1 MFCWED
7 GTEVLEDDGAENEDL
22 RGETDDV
29 EETVLALGGAG
40 KTVDDGHEYFVRYEL
55 SRSILAACRSG
66 RQDYT
71 RPQLLNLVNIVGLI
85 AYRD

>member
-1 MFCWED
+1 MDE
-7 GTEVLEDDGAENEDL
+7 GL
-22 RGETDDV
+22 RGEIDGV

-40 KTVDDGHEYFVRYEL
+40 KTVDDGQEYFVRYEL

-71 RPQLLNLVNIVGLI
+71 RPQLLSLANIVESI